1 MVKLD
6 LGSPTP
12 QIPLAKSKRIKGFDG
27 IRTLAVF
34 LVILAHNFYHKFN
47 VASGGSG
54 VRLFFVLSGF
64 LIISIL
70 ARRRIEIENGRTTI
84 KSEIIH
90 FFENRVFRIWPIYF
104 ATLLVSCLAA
114 SKLYDKP
121 IDAPSW
127 IANALFI
134 GNIMVGYIWLEWRQ
148 VGIFWSVGVEEQFY
162 LWAGLALLLASSRRH
177 VAICC
182 GAILF
187 AVIAAMATTFII
199 PSPKLAKF
207 SIDLGSFTNF
217 GMIALGGVAALV
229 SRKNRFINYV
239 TFPFLLIYIL
249 FSLIGWPIWMTG
261 ALFLIPSVIVA
272 VVLSGIFHNQD
283 TSLVKI
289 LEWPPISYLGK
300 ISYGIYLFHT
310 IVRFDLL
317 MIPTWFDSHAT
328 VKALVETLLA
338 IGLAALS
345 WQYFEKPILNYRD
358 QRRKR
363 QYEAN
368 LEKSVFVKM

>member
-1 MVKLD
+1 MV
-6 LGSPTP
+6 
-12 QIPLAKSKRIKGFDG
+12 
-27 IRTLAVF
+27 VW
-34 LVILAHNFYHKFN
+34 
-47 VASGGSG
+47 
-54 VRLFFVLSGF
+54 RLLC
-64 LIISIL
+64 
-70 ARRRIEIENGRTTI
+70 RE
-84 KSEIIH
+84 
-90 FFENRVFRIWPIYF
+90 
-104 ATLLVSCLAA
+104 
-114 SKLYDKP
+114 
-121 IDAPSW
+121 
-127 IANALFI
+127 
-134 GNIMVGYIWLEWRQ
+134 
-148 VGIFWSVGVEEQFY
+148 
-162 LWAGLALLLASSRRH
+162 
-177 VAICC
+177 
-182 GAILF
+182 
-187 AVIAAMATTFII
+187 
-199 PSPKLAKF
+199 
-207 SIDLGSFTNF
+207 
-217 GMIALGGVAALV
+217 
-229 SRKNRFINYV
+229 KNRFINYV

-368 LEKSVFVKM
+368 LEKSVFVQM